1 MAPPRLWLSFVVGV
15 LVLAGCPRRFDPRAS
30 EIHSNNPETEAE
42 FRTAHRKFESG
53 DLAGAATALRQFIDK
68 HAQAAQEPLLPVAR
82 FELGLCEY
90 RRGEFDEALRLLA
103 PFSAQIVE
111 GEEATELHAVLA
123 DLHRRGDRVGDALR
137 EYELFYRSPQV
148 RPLEQLYI
156 RMQVTPLL
164 PRLSALE
171 QKTQRQR
178 FGIET
183 PSVGLAAAPARRL
196 TLGLISPLSGK
207 DRALGE
213 RVLHGVLWASQAAQ
227 TGVPAVELRVRDSNG
242 GGAGAAVA
250 ELAREGVQAIIG
262 SPVRAEALAIAAEA
276 EKRGLPVLHL
286 AGLSGEGGSAA
297 GGNTFQLLRSNEARA
312 ESLAQHLST
321 TGLQSVAVLAPATPY
336 GQKLTRAFVTALQ
349 SAAPGIKVLLQLT
362 FAANATTF
370 VAPAR
375 QILEAGPQALLVP
388 ATANQLELI
397 AAQLSA
403 IGALATYRVEKRETE
418 PPVRLLLS
426 SAEGMGERL
435 IKNAGRYLQGAVLAP
450 IAPGGAPVNTA
461 NGAPG
466 RFVGYVEDGGGEPG
480 ALDALGY
487 DAVQVARAAFAT
499 ACPPEAGAAGE
510 TCSPAALSTGLR
522 KATLDGATG
531 PVSFD
536 AAGLRGG
543 PAWLL
548 RVEASGRLMPIASAI
563 DRRPSGVR

>member
-1 MAPPRLWLSFVVGV
+1 MLGCAGMAPPRLWLSFVVGM

-30 EIHSNNPETEAE
+30 EIHSQNPETEAE
-42 FRTAHRKFESG
+42 FRSAHRKFAEG
-53 DLAGAATALRQFIDK
+53 DLPAAAAALRQFVDK
-68 HAQAAQEPLLPVAR
+68 YAQAGQEPLLPIAR
-82 FELGLCEY
+82 FELGLVEY

-103 PFSAQIVE
+103 PFSSQIVE

-123 DLHRRGDRVGDALR
+123 DLHRRGDRVNEALR

-148 RPLEQLYI
+148 RPLEQVYI
-156 RMQVTPLL
+156 RTQVTPLL
-164 PRLSALE
+164 SRLPAAD
-171 QKTQRQR
+171 QKAQRSR

-183 PSVGLAAAPARRL
+183 ATPQGPAMTAARRVIV
-196 TLGLISPLSGK
+196 GLISPLSGK

-213 RVLHGVLWASQAAQ
+213 RVLHGALWASQSQGA
-227 TGVPAVELRVRDSNG
+227 VSVELRVRDSNG
-242 GGAGAAVA
+242 GGAGAAVG
-250 ELAREGVQAIIG
+250 ELLREGVQAIIG
-262 SPVRAEALAIAAEA
+262 SPVRSEALAIATEA
-276 EKRGLPVLHL
+276 EKRGVPVIHLSGL
-286 AGLSGEGGSAA
+286 AGEGQSFA
-297 GGNTFQLLRSNEARA
+297 GGRSFQLLRSNEARA
-312 ESLAQHLST
+312 ESLAQHLAT

-349 SAAPGIKVLLQLT
+349 SAAPGIKVVGQLT

-370 VAPAR
+370 LAPAR
-375 QILEAGPQALLVP
+375 QILDLGPQALFVP

-403 IGALATYRVEKRETE
+403 IGALATYRVEKRENE

-450 IAPGGAPVNTA
+450 IAPGGAQIGAAGPA
-461 NGAPG
+461 NATPG
-466 RFVGYVEDGGGEPG
+466 RFVGYADDGGGEPG

-487 DAVQVARAAFAT
+487 DAVQVARAAFAV
-499 ACPPEAGAAGE
+499 ACLTEAGEACGGE
-510 TCSPAALSTGLR
+510 ALLGGLR
-522 KATLDGATG
+522 KVTFDGTTG

-536 AAGLRGG
+536 ASGQRGG

-548 RVEASGRLMPIASAI
+548 RVEASGRLAPLSPA
-563 DRRPSGVR
+563 RGH